1 MNVYFLP
8 HESQLDKN
16 QKLPTSVFLLRKSQ
30 QVILMFEVAVL
41 LEVPRIR
48 PFVIIYIVTFQPTFA
63 CGCTLTRC
71 HVRDNV
77 GNRIGFITFL

>member
-48 PFVIIYIVTFQPTFA
+48 PFVII
-63 CGCTLTRC
+63 
-71 HVRDNV
+71 
-77 GNRIGFITFL
+77 